1 MTPQTIQGY
10 PMTEELQQLLEKIQH
25 DGVEK
30 ANAEAEKMLADA
42 KAKAQ
47 AILDQ
52 AKSEAGRMK
61 SDAERESASF
71 EHRAEETIRQA
82 ARDTILKVEK
92 AVSDLLDSLLLKEVN
107 AAMDDP
113 SLVPQLAAEA
123 VRRYL
128 DGKGGIEVAAGEKLV
143 DAIRAKLAASAASGV
158 TVVMDETLG
167 SGFSVRIS
175 GGRVEHAFTGAA
187 VADALA
193 KQLRPRL
200 AALLK

>member
-1 MTPQTIQGY
+1 MS
-10 PMTEELQQLLEKIQH
+10 EELQQLLEKIQH

-167 SGFSVRIS
+167 SGFSGRIS

-187 VADALA
+187 VADARA